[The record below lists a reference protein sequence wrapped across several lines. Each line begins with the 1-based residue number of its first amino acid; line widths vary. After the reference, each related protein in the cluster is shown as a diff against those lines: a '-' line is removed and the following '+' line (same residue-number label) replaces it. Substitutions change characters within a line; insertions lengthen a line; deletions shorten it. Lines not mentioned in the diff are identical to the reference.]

1 MNRIK
6 TVWSVLGAL
15 AILTTVSTF
24 AAHHEGGEKAKIN
37 PTSSDLDEL
46 GLVVSP
52 TIRAARRAQKK
63 ANDALIDACW
73 IKGARTEIG
82 DWTFVGHRN
91 NNGTKVDFEG
101 TCTVGATPS
110 NSFGGRC
117 VNTLT
122 EQNFGATWEVKD
134 GKTTRT
140 MGQNEF
146 STTVSSCEELENGSF
161 LIIERG
167 SDDTWA
173 YESRYV
179 TTPDFT
185 IFVNHLRPVGTRE
198 AFWPFMTRWN
208 TRVK

>member
-1 MNRIK
+1 MNRMK
-6 TVWSVLGAL
+6 TLWSVLGAL
-15 AILTTVSTF
+15 AILTTASTF
-24 AAHHEGGEKAKIN
+24 GAHHEGGEKTKIN
-37 PTSSDLDEL
+37 PASSDLD
-46 GLVVSP
+46 

-82 DWTFVGHRN
+82 DWTFVGHQN

-101 TCTVGATPS
+101 TCSVGAKPS

-117 VNTLT
+117 VNTIT
-122 EQNFGATWEVKD
+122 EQNFEATWEVKD

-185 IFVNHLRPVGTRE
+185 IFVNQLRPVGTRGT
-198 AFWPFMTRWN
+198 FRPFMTRWN